1 MQRPKL
7 CSEQS
12 LFKQS
17 LTGNLA
23 PLTHSDSTLLRKK
36 KEEQEP
42 ALGRVSRQEL
52 APRQRLAEHNGLCP
66 DPHSSRAL
74 RQPLPPAWLEKRGP
88 AFSTLP
94 AGLPYLSAILCSPS
108 VPPSPS
114 PSPPGGTLRPVS
126 IALPPPLLALLPIWL
141 AGGRAL
147 QDPRDSKRL
156 RPPLQGAGGR
166 EGRLN
171 PPSPRPQ

>member
-52 APRQRLAEHNGLCP
+52 APGGGRLSTMACALNSPQLQSPEVALSPRPAKEEGSCLLCSASGAP
-66 DPHSSRAL
+66 VPHSR
-74 RQPLPPAWLEKRGP
+74 PL
-88 AFSTLP
+88 S
-94 AGLPYLSAILCSPS
+94 SLCSSLPFPS
-108 VPPSPS
+108 LPR
-114 PSPPGGTLRPVS
+114 GTLGPVS
-126 IALPPPLLALLPIWL
+126 TAAPPPLLALLPIWL
-141 AGGRAL
+141 SGGPYRT
-147 QDPRDSKRL
+147 P
-156 RPPLQGAGGR
+156 GI
-166 EGRLN
+166 
-171 PPSPRPQ
+171 PSS

>member
-42 ALGRVSRQEL
+42 APGRVSRQEL
-52 APRQRLAEHNGLCP
+52 APRRRPAEHNGLCP
-66 DPHSSRAL
+66 ELSTAPKPQGSPV
-74 RQPLPPAWLEKRGP
+74 PLPGSRRRVWPSPLCQWGSRTIQPSSLLP
-88 AFSTLP
+88 LFLSSLPLP
-94 AGLPYLSAILCSPS
+94 ARGYPGACFHCSS
-108 VPPSPS
+108 SSSP
-114 PSPPGGTLRPVS
+114 G
-126 IALPPPLLALLPIWL
+126 AAAHLAV
-141 AGGRAL
+141 GRAL
-147 QDPRDSKRL
+147 QDPRDSKQL
-156 RPPLQGAGGR
+156 RPALQG
-166 EGRLN
+166 GRLEGGKA
-171 PPSPRPQ
+171 